1 MPIYLNADFKCHVAP
16 GEGLTPIETD
26 AFADK
31 CPEYI
36 EGYRYIPAG
45 ETWTRE
51 DGAEFSGEMIAPWK
65 DWQELDAAQRDYERH
80 LLAETQAALAIL
92 GVNA

>member
-1 MPIYLNADFKCHVAP
+1 MTIYIDADFKCHVSP
-16 GEGLTPIETD
+16 GEGTTEVEVD
-26 AFADK
+26 FFDGK
-31 CPEYI
+31 CDEYI
-36 EGYRYIPAG
+36 EGCRFVPSG
-45 ETWTRE
+45 KTWTHE

-80 LLAETQAALAIL
+80 LLAETLAALAIL